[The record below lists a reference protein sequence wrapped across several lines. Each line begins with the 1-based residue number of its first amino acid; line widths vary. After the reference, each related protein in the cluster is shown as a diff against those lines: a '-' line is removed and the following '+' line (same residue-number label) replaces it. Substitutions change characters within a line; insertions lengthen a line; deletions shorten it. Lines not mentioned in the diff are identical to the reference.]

1 MVAVLANTPFGQ
13 SLFDE
18 LKKEFSMEN
27 EFRQIRETLNRLDTI
42 QMSHIESFDTTLMPD
57 LEHQLSERTEAFDKL
72 KKQVNRFIANTN
84 NGNTADTESMT
95 IGFIDRI
102 NTLIAQNKVLEKR
115 VTDHRDGLQKS
126 LKKISRGK
134 KAIGS
139 YGSPSSV
146 SNRPRAINLTN

>member
-1 MVAVLANTPFGQ
+1 
-13 SLFDE
+13 
-18 LKKEFSMEN
+18 MEN
-27 EFRQIRETLNRLDTI
+27 EFRQIRDTLNRLDTI

-57 LEHQLSERTEAFDKL
+57 LEHQLAERTQAFDKL
-72 KKQVNRFIANTN
+72 KKQVNRFIAKTG
-84 NGNTADTESMT
+84 NGNTTTESMT

-115 VTDHRDGLQKS
+115 VTEHRDGLQES

>member
-1 MVAVLANTPFGQ
+1 
-13 SLFDE
+13 
-18 LKKEFSMEN
+18 MEN
-27 EFRQIRETLNRLDTI
+27 QFRQIRDTLNQLDTI
-42 QMSHIESFDTTLMPD
+42 QMSHIKSFDTTLMPD
-57 LEHQLSERTEAFDKL
+57 LEHQLAERTEVFGKL
-72 KKQVNRFIANTN
+72 KKQVNRFIAKTGNDDNT
-84 NGNTADTESMT
+84 TDTESMI
-95 IGFIDRI
+95 IGFTERI

-115 VTDHRDGLQKS
+115 VKEHRNGLQES